1 MIGKYSM
8 ALALAIGAASFAG
21 AAQAAQEVRFTCAYD
36 GNGCEILKDILARY
50 EKQHPDVKIV
60 TDVVPYKALLEGLP
74 VQLAGGSGPDFATVT
89 DLGGLNRYYLDLT
102 PYVDAKYWEDNFS
115 NVLKWYRSGP
125 DDKGIYGMHT

>member
-21 AAQAAQEVRFTCAYD
+21 AAQAAEEVRFTCAYD

-74 VQLAGGSGPDFATVT
+74 
-89 DLGGLNRYYLDLT
+89 
-102 PYVDAKYWEDNFS
+102 
-115 NVLKWYRSGP
+115 
-125 DDKGIYGMHT
+125 